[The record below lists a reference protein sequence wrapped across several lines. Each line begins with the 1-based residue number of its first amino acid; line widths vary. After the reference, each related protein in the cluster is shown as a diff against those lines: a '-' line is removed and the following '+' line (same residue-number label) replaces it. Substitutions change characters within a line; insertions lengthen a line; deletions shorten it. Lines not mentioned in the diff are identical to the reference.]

1 MGRGGYFLGFKRE
14 FHLRERRCNTEE
26 LNNHERKPLE
36 PCEETRTKKKMIL
49 ELMHNNFD
57 LSSREG
63 IIVLVLCWAENVAA
77 K

>member
-1 MGRGGYFLGFKRE
+1 MGRGSYFLGFKSE
-14 FHLRERRCNTEE
+14 FNVRERGCNTEE

-36 PCEETRTKKKMIL
+36 PCGESSTKKKIML
-49 ELMHNNFD
+49 ELMDNNFD

-63 IIVLVLCWAENVAA
+63 IIVLVLCWPGNVAA